1 MELSRLNPVCCLRPH
16 PSLLS
21 TSPQYGDN
29 FNAVAR
35 RADRRL
41 AALGASPLLPGGRQ
55 LALGDED
62 GGRLV
67 EQFKGWSTAVVGALM
82 ASSTGGAAAAAGE
95 EGLSMAAAEAGEE
108 EEQEGEEGED
118 TFDELDE
125 DDDDGSEV
133 RACVWCEWQGVGSGG
148 GRRVGV

>member
-1 MELSRLNPVCCLRPH
+1 MLGRLNPVCCLRPH
-16 PSLLS
+16 SSLLS

-35 RADRRL
+35 RADRQL
-41 AALGASPLLPGGRQ
+41 SALGASPLLPGGRQ
-55 LALGDED
+55 LVLGDED

-82 ASSTGGAAAAAGE
+82 AAAVGGAAAATGE

-108 EEQEGEEGED
+108 EEGEEGEEGED
-118 TFDELDE
+118 TFDDLDDE
-125 DDDDGSEV
+125 DDDGSEV
-133 RACVWCEWQGVGSGG
+133 RACVV
-148 GRRVGV
+148 